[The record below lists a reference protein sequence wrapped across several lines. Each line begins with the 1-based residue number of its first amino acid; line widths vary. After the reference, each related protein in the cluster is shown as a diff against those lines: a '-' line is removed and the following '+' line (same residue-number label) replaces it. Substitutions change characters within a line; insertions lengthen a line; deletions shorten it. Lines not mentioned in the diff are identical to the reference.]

1 MIPPYEIARA
11 KLLSEAKQI
20 VSYGIKQGWL
30 SYPIGTELDANGTP
44 INVVEPDYEVTS
56 SGHSPELCRKAYYL
70 RDRGL
75 TLEDVAKACGVPR
88 GSVYYIISQ
97 GHEMFLEEERNRLSV
112 TSPAVLNTNTQGIS
126 YPPSINR

>member
-1 MIPPYEIARA
+1 MIQPYEIARA
-11 KLLSEAKQI
+11 KLLSEAKQL

-30 SYPIGTELDANGTP
+30 SYPIGTQLNANGTP

-75 TLEDVAKACGVPR
+75 KLEDVAKACGVPR

-97 GHEMFLEEERNRLSV
+97 GHEMFLEEERNRLSA
-112 TSPAVLNTNTQGIS
+112 TNAAVLNTNTQGIS
-126 YPPSINR
+126 YQPSKNR

>member
-11 KLLSEAKQI
+11 KLLAEAKQL
-20 VSYGIKQGWL
+20 VSHGIKHGWL

-56 SGHSPELCRKAYYL
+56 SGHTPELDRKAYYL

-97 GHEMFLEEERNRLSV
+97 GHEMFLEEERNRLSA
-112 TSPAVLNTNTQGIS
+112 TSPAVLNTNEQGIS
-126 YPPSINR
+126 YTPSRNR

>member
-11 KLLSEAKQI
+11 KLLSEAKQL
-20 VSYGIKQGWL
+20 VSYGIKQGWM
-30 SYPIGTELDANGTP
+30 SYPIGTQLDANGTP

-112 TSPAVLNTNTQGIS
+112 TSPAVINTNTQGIS
-126 YPPSINR
+126 YPPFRNR